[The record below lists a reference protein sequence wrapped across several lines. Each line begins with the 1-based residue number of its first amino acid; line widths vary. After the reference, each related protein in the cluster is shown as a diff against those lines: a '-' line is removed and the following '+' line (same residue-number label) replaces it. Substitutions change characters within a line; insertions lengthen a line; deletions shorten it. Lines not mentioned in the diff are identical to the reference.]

1 MSHHCFNGYFK
12 PHRMFHMKTLSCALL
27 LAVPA
32 VLFSNLLVAEETTEA
47 PVCEVKDITSFSY
60 MENLPP
66 NSDADIGA
74 IYKAKTDEVIAFGKK
89 NNLEGFQVISQD
101 ASFSPNCCGNYGSQL
116 NMNYTVSYK
125 PSYDAFN
132 AFRKFSGMG
141 AVSTYR
147 VGMESCPTEK

>member
-1 MSHHCFNGYFK
+1 
-12 PHRMFHMKTLSCALL
+12 MKALPSALL

-32 VLFSNLLVAEETTEA
+32 VLFSNLLVAQDVSEE
-47 PVCEVKDITSFSY
+47 PVCDVKDITSFSY
-60 MENLPP
+60 MENLQP
-66 NSDADIGA
+66 NADVDVGA
-74 IYKAKTDEVIAFGKK
+74 IYKAKTEELIAFGKA

-101 ASFSPNCCGNYGSQL
+101 ASVSPNCCGNYGSQI

-141 AVSTYR
+141 SVSTYR
-147 VGMESCPTEK
+147 VGMENCPIEK

>member
-1 MSHHCFNGYFK
+1 
-12 PHRMFHMKTLSCALL
+12 MKFFVPMLFVAAPALVSSSL
-27 LAVPA
+27 LFAQ
-32 VLFSNLLVAEETTEA
+32 ETTEA

-60 MENLPP
+60 MESIPP
-66 NSDADIGA
+66 NSDVDVGA
-74 IYKAKTDEVIAFGKK
+74 IYKAKTDELIAFGKK

-101 ASFSPNCCGNYGSQL
+101 ASFSPNCCGNYGSQV

-132 AFRKFSGMG
+132 AFRKFAGMG

-147 VGMESCPTEK
+147 VGMENCPISK